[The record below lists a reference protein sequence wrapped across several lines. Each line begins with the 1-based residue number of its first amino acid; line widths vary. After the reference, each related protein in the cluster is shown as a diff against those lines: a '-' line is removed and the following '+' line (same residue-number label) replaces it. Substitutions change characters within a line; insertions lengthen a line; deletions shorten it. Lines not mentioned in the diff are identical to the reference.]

1 VLKDILVQLGRTRRR
16 EPGGIMET
24 PNQPVG
30 GSIQILKLWTKFF
43 VARPGHWGGWD
54 LETAPVITEIEFTN
68 AERTKASARVTI
80 GYTGGTVEL
89 EKKTDGDRE
98 ATVDH
103 LTGWGAQQRP
113 D

>member
-1 VLKDILVQLGRTRRR
+1 VLKEILVQLGGTRRR
-16 EPGGIMET
+16 EPGHVMET

-30 GSIQILKLWTKFF
+30 DSMQILKLWTKFF

-54 LETAPVITEIEFTN
+54 LETAPVITEIQFTN

-89 EKKTDGDRE
+89 EKEDGRWI
-98 ATVDH
+98 AKR
-103 LTGWGAQQRP
+103 LTNQWIT
-113 D
+113 